1 MQKKR
6 KLCTLYEKNVNVR
19 GLRLYEIPKVPEGA
33 GKGLQTS
40 NDYGIFLPTST
51 IPLKCAESR
60 KKETVCRGTLEKPAW
75 RRVPKVQGAKVP
87 NLSGKR
93 TEQRI
98 RYGSEPAFPELLRK
112 GSSFLVPGYG
122 G

>member
-19 GLRLYEIPKVPEGA
+19 ALWLYEIPKVPDGA
-33 GKGLQTS
+33 GKGLQTG
-40 NDYGIFLPTST
+40 NDYGIFLPTSYHT
-51 IPLKCAESR
+51 AEVRGIR
-60 KKETVCRGTLEKPAW
+60 KKETVCRGTLEKPACT
-75 RRVPKVQGAKVP
+75 RVPKVQGAQAL

-98 RYGSEPAFPELLRK
+98 RHGSEPAFPELLRK